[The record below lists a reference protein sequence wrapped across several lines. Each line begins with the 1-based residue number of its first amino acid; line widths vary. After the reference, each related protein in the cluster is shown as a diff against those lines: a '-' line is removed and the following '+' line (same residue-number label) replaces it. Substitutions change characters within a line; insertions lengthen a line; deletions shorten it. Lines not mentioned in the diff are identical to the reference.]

1 MIQRIK
7 ILIVDKIL
15 GGGMRILEESGVFDL
30 RVLEEG
36 ERGDLKKLIGGYE
49 GIIVRGRTWVG
60 RELLECGKILKV
72 IARAGVGV
80 DNIDGEVARERGVEV
95 LTAEEGGK
103 ISTVEHTIGLI
114 LCLSKKIGQ
123 QNEKMRRGVW
133 DRGCVGM
140 ELYGKV
146 LGVIGLGRIGRE
158 VGRRLGS
165 GFGMEVIGSD
175 PYMEGEVEGVQK
187 VDIEEVYRRGQII
200 TVHTSLSEKT
210 KGLITKQE
218 IGLMGEGTILINCA
232 RGGIMKEEDVLEG
245 LKSGKLWG
253 AGFDTFEKEPVDS
266 KDGVMRELLDQK
278 NFIGTAHI
286 GGQTVESQER
296 TSEEIARKLVNF
308 FRY

>member
-7 ILIVDKIL
+7 ILMVDKIL
-15 GGGMRILEESGVFDL
+15 GKGVRILEESGVFDL

-60 RELLECGKILKV
+60 RDLLERGEILKV

-80 DNIDGEVARERGVEV
+80 DNIDIKVAKEKGVEV

-158 VGRRLGS
+158 VGRRLS
-165 GFGMEVIGSD
+165 LFGMEVIGSD

-200 TVHTSLSEKT
+200 TVHTSLTEET
-210 KGLITKQE
+210 KGLIRKKE
-218 IGLMGEGTILINCA
+218 MGMMREGTILINCA

-245 LKSGKLWG
+245 LKSGKLGG
-253 AGFDTFEKEPVDS
+253 AGFDTFEREPIDTKS
-266 KDGVMRELLDQK
+266 GVMRELLDQK
-278 NFIGTAHI
+278 NFIATAHI

-308 FRY
+308 FRC